1 MAKCSLPIV
10 HTELYS
16 DEAWKI
22 LSQTFAQFK
31 CYLDVRVGMLSK
43 NHATVNQHSLIV
55 FLGKCTIFR
64 DNNNEVCFKA
74 PTSTIVWVDTPN
86 HFKRVDVGTYQ
97 WFNDLKNSPNSTFLS
112 LLASN
117 VLNDN
122 NAISNFSKE
131 RLSRLMVLKNYFL
144 GINSAKSQST
154 LDSLKKWPLNPIEIA
169 ANAMLKDEV
178 SAVRRKRQ
186 EEINQIENETR
197 RMIDNYVT
205 KMEAECRQKIELVRK
220 KYNREIA
227 AIKKSAAVD

>member
-43 NHATVNQHSLIV
+43 NHATVNQHSLTV

-197 RMIDNYVT
+197 RMIDSYVT
-205 KMEAECRQKIELVRK
+205 KMETERCQKIEVVKK

>member
-31 CYLDVRVGMLSK
+31 YYLDVRVGLLSK
-43 NHATVNQHSLIV
+43 NHATVNQHSLTV

-74 PTSTIVWVDTPN
+74 PASTIVWVDTPN
-86 HFKRVDVGTYQ
+86 HFKRVDVGTCQ

-131 RLSRLMVLKNYFL
+131 RLNRLMVLKNYFL
-144 GINSAKSQST
+144 GINSTKSQSI

-186 EEINQIENETR
+186 EEINQIENEIR
-197 RMIDNYVT
+197 RLISNYLT
-205 KMEAECRQKIELVRK
+205 KMEAERLQKIKLVRK
-220 KYNREIA
+220 KYNSEIA

>member
-86 HFKRVDVGTYQ
+86 HFKRVDVGTCR

-122 NAISNFSKE
+122 DAISNFSKE

-197 RMIDNYVT
+197 RLIDNYVT
-205 KMEAECRQKIELVRK
+205 KMETERCQKIEVVRK
-220 KYNREIA
+220 KYSREIA